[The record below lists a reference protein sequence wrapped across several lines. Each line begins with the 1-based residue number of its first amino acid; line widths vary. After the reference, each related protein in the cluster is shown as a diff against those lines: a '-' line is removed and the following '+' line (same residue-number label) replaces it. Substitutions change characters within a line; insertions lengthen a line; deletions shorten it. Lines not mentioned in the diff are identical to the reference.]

1 MLHHSPLSLKYLE
14 TASDRS
20 LESYEMSRL
29 NHASNLRKEIGELID
44 QWMDE
49 SAAALLA
56 RWLLEHRRQLRRV
69 RSTRAKSLDVDQN
82 SERSDQLIPA
92 HRQLT

>member
-1 MLHHSPLSLKYLE
+1 MVHNPPLSLKFLE
-14 TASDRS
+14 SASDRS

-44 QWMDE
+44 QWLDE

-56 RWLLEHRRQLRRV
+56 RWLLEHRRQLRQA
-69 RSTRAKSLDVDQN
+69 RSARAKSLEAPQ
-82 SERSDQLIPA
+82 SAALSDELIPA